1 MCFGEKKSKI
11 SLCAENVTILTQF
24 HATIKRE
31 KKRRGF
37 ARKGCGAP
45 NGEPAKG
52 GLAVE
57 ERFLHGGSAPGA
69 RPAGHNGAP
78 PHRQGPRQAAGS
90 PAPQRPAAPRGTGP
104 QAAPRRKSAPQRR
117 PRAPG
122 HSAPGVYAAQAPR
135 SAEFGRRNAARMR
148 AKRRRRQRLVRMA
161 ALAVCAIF
169 VVAACGWVVKSGII
183 MVMNAIETG
192 NFSTIGNVPIK
203 QGNGPPYIIALDA
216 GHGGQDLGAEGIY
229 TEVNVTE
236 ATTNALVSLLEQD
249 ANYVA
254 VRCRQNGEGMSV
266 AGRAEAA
273 NQAGAEL
280 FLSIHANFDETG
292 TATGFEC
299 FPQTQASETH
309 EQSLRFARLL
319 ATQIQQAGATLRGE
333 AGVRYAFYE
342 EDGNGGYTKVI
353 QEESYEFDTDAQT
366 FGVLEKTQCPAVL
379 AEQCFLSNE
388 GDAAAFAS
396 EEGCKAVA
404 HAYYKAICEY
414 FGTTPITG

>member
-1 MCFGEKKSKI
+1 
-11 SLCAENVTILTQF
+11 
-24 HATIKRE
+24 
-31 KKRRGF
+31 
-37 ARKGCGAP
+37 
-45 NGEPAKG
+45 
-52 GLAVE
+52 
-57 ERFLHGGSAPGA
+57 
-69 RPAGHNGAP
+69 
-78 PHRQGPRQAAGS
+78 
-90 PAPQRPAAPRGTGP
+90 
-104 QAAPRRKSAPQRR
+104 
-117 PRAPG
+117 
-122 HSAPGVYAAQAPR
+122 
-135 SAEFGRRNAARMR
+135 
-148 AKRRRRQRLVRMA
+148 MA
-161 ALAVCAIF
+161 ALALCAIF
-169 VVAACGWVVKSGII
+169 VVAACGWVVKSGIT

-319 ATQIQQAGATLRGE
+319 ATQMQQAGATLRGE
-333 AGVRYAFYE
+333 SGVRYAFYE

-404 HAYYKAICEY
+404 PCILQGHLRIFRHNAHHGLTQQKEKAGAHKAPRCV
-414 FGTTPITG
+414 FAPKRGNP

>member
-1 MCFGEKKSKI
+1 MRKSGAG
-11 SLCAENVTILTQF
+11 LPERVAARPTGN
-24 HATIKRE
+24 
-31 KKRRGF
+31 RR
-37 ARKGCGAP
+37 
-45 NGEPAKG
+45 KG

-169 VVAACGWVVKSGII
+169 VVAAGGWVVKSGIT

-319 ATQIQQAGATLRGE
+319 ATQM
-333 AGVRYAFYE
+333 
-342 EDGNGGYTKVI
+342 
-353 QEESYEFDTDAQT
+353 
-366 FGVLEKTQCPAVL
+366 
-379 AEQCFLSNE
+379 
-388 GDAAAFAS
+388 
-396 EEGCKAVA
+396 
-404 HAYYKAICEY
+404 
-414 FGTTPITG
+414 